1 MYIITLFSRNRWL
14 YLHTAHGA
22 NLIHSGQREHE
33 DAEQEVRHGQADDDG
48 VGRPG
53 ELGRDLD
60 SGDDQDVAECDD
72 EADQAQG
79 HQGANNLQVV
89 IFRKLQQKGG
99 P

>member
-1 MYIITLFSRNRWL
+1 MSLLFSRSRWS
-14 YLHTAHGA
+14 YLHTAHSA
-22 NLIHSGQREHE
+22 NLIHGGQREHE

-60 SGDDQDVAECDD
+60 GGDDQDVAERHD

-79 HQGANNLQVV
+79 HQGANNLQVAKV
-89 IFRKLQQKGG
+89 RTLQHKGG